1 MKRLFIISIAII
13 SMFLTACGDITST
26 SDSKITEEV
35 IKEKAFAQKLSSEE
49 LETYKRAPEKEIG
62 ETRSYNRNL
71 PKTRKVNKKEADYCY
86 SASSENAYY
95 SRYTDISTL
104 PYLDVYVDE
113 NDGMY
118 FFDLSGNLLI
128 YGVSSEKRKQEYYAY
143 NPEDNKSTDTVEKNI
158 SSIKITEEEAL
169 EKAQQF
175 CKELTLDL
183 DKFSCELLST
193 ENSSYNPCSYT
204 FLFEY
209 NVSKLIKIDISVEVF
224 YSGEISSYNAKT
236 DYNFFNISDE
246 QEQKMFNK
254 LEEYVQANFQ
264 FTEYECKL
272 AYVRKINND
281 YAIEFSVEFNNNGG
295 MYCET
300 ITLKLD

>member
-1 MKRLFIISIAII
+1 
-13 SMFLTACGDITST
+13 MFLTACEDIPST
-26 SDSKITEEV
+26 SDTTITEEV
-35 IKEKAFAQKLSSEE
+35 IKEEDFVQKLSSEE
-49 LETYKRAPEKEIG
+49 LEIYERAPEKEIG
-62 ETRSYNRNL
+62 ETRSYNQNL
-71 PKTRKVNKKEADYCY
+71 PKVREVNKKEADYCY

-104 PYLDVYVDE
+104 PYLDVYIDK

-128 YGVSSEKRKQEYYAY
+128 YGVSRERMLQEYYEY
-143 NPEDNKSTDTVEKNI
+143 NPEDNTSTDTSEKNI

-175 CKELTLDL
+175 CEELTPDL
-183 DKFSCELLST
+183 DKFSCELLSN
-193 ENSSYNPCSYT
+193 ENASYNPYSYT

-209 NVSKLIKIDISVEVF
+209 NVSPLIKIDISIEVF
-224 YSGEISSYNAKT
+224 YSGEILSYEITT
-236 DYNFFNISDE
+236 DNNLFNISDE

-254 LEEYVQANFQ
+254 LDEYVQANFQ
-264 FTEYECKL
+264 FTEYKCTQ

-281 YAIEFSVEFNNNGG
+281 YAIEFGVEFNKNGG
-295 MYCET
+295 IYCEY